1 MMAAGLNPG
10 PVDNLL
16 TRVADS
22 AIWYVLGVGIGVYLF
37 ARGFGLLRQKRLILN
52 IPRST
57 IRSAAVGLIEVS
69 GKVVGPYTLI
79 APLSEEECFY
89 YRSVARLSGDS
100 PGGSRGESLA
110 EETLCAPFFLDDGT
124 GRLLIDLR
132 GADMQLIPLLH
143 DESSQSP
150 IPNYMRGFLGRHGV
164 STDYAVT
171 LEEYCIRPGDTLFAL
186 GTLQENPVEEEI
198 AESSP
203 GTSRREDARF
213 LSEAAADL
221 QRRAALAFELPGM
234 ETARFNPPASASR
247 SRSTKS
253 GEFDLHPRVILTNG
267 RTGDPY
273 FISWRSQRDVV
284 QALAGKTILYIW
296 GGPILTLACV
306 WVLVSRFFGQ

>member
-1 MMAAGLNPG
+1 MAGGSSPAI
-10 PVDNLL
+10 VDNLL
-16 TRVADS
+16 TRIADS

-37 ARGFGLLRQKRLILN
+37 ARGFGLLRQKRLILD

-57 IRSAAVGLIEVS
+57 IRGAALGLMEVS

-100 PGGSRGESLA
+100 PRGSSGKNLA
-110 EETLCAPFFLDDGT
+110 EEMLCTPLFLDDGT
-124 GRLLIDLR
+124 GRLLVDLR
-132 GADMQLIPLLH
+132 GAEMQLIPLLH

-164 STDYAVT
+164 STDYPVT
-171 LEEYCIRPGDTLFAL
+171 LEEYCIRPEDTLFAL
-186 GTLQENPVEEEI
+186 GTLQENSGEEI

-203 GTSRREDARF
+203 GTSGHENARF

-234 ETARFNPPASASR
+234 ETARLNPPASTNPR
-247 SRSTKS
+247 RSTKS
-253 GEFDLHPRVILTNG
+253 GEFDLHPRVVLMKG
-267 RTGDPY
+267 RTVDPY

-284 QALAGKTILYIW
+284 QELAGKTILYIW

>member
-1 MMAAGLNPG
+1 MAGGVHPGL
-10 PVDNLL
+10 VDNLF
-16 TRVADS
+16 TRIADS

-37 ARGFGLLRQKRLILN
+37 ARGFGLLRQKRLIVN

-57 IRSAAVGLIEVS
+57 IRSAALGLIEVS

-100 PGGSRGESLA
+100 PGGSRGKNLA

-124 GRLLIDLR
+124 GRLLVDLR
-132 GADMQLIPLLH
+132 GAEIQLIPLLH

-150 IPNYMRGFLGRHGV
+150 IPNYMRGFLERHDV
-164 STDYAVT
+164 STDYPVT
-171 LEEYCIRPGDTLFAL
+171 LEEYCIRRGDTLFAL
-186 GTLQENPVEEEI
+186 GTLQENSGEEI

-203 GTSRREDARF
+203 GTSGHENARF

-234 ETARFNPPASASR
+234 ETARLNPPASATPR
-247 SRSTKS
+247 RSTKS
-253 GEFDLHPRVILTNG
+253 GEFDLHPRVVLMKG

-284 QALAGKTILYIW
+284 QELAGKTILYIW
-296 GGPILTLACV
+296 GGPILTLACA

>member
-1 MMAAGLNPG
+1 MAGVSNPAI
-10 PVDNLL
+10 VDNLL
-16 TRVADS
+16 TRIADS
-22 AIWYVLGVGIGVYLF
+22 AVWYVLGAGLGIYLF

-57 IRSAAVGLIEVS
+57 IRGAAVGLIEVS

-89 YRSVARLSGDS
+89 YRSVARLSGNS
-100 PGGSRGESLA
+100 PGGSGGKSLA

-124 GRLLIDLR
+124 GRLLIDLHR
-132 GADMQLIPLLH
+132 ADMQLIPLLH

-150 IPNYMRGFLGRHGV
+150 NPNYMRGFLERHGI
-164 STDYAVT
+164 STEYRVT

-186 GTLQENPVEEEI
+186 GTLQENSAEEI

-203 GTSRREDARF
+203 GTSRHEDARF

-234 ETARFNPPASASR
+234 ETARLNPRVSANPY
-247 SRSTKS
+247 RSTKS
-253 GEFDLHPRVILTNG
+253 GEFDLHPRVVLTNG

-273 FISWRSQRDVV
+273 LISWRSQRDVV
-284 QALAGKTILYIW
+284 QELAGKTILYVW

-306 WVLVSRFFGQ
+306 WVLVRRFFGQ

>member
-164 STDYAVT
+164 STDYA
-171 LEEYCIRPGDTLFAL
+171 
-186 GTLQENPVEEEI
+186 
-198 AESSP
+198 
-203 GTSRREDARF
+203 
-213 LSEAAADL
+213 
-221 QRRAALAFELPGM
+221 
-234 ETARFNPPASASR
+234 SR
-247 SRSTKS
+247 SRNIAFGPETLFLRWERFRRIPSRRKS
-253 GEFDLHPRVILTNG
+253 PSHRRVHLG
-267 RTGDPY
+267 VKMPD
-273 FISWRSQRDVV
+273 S
-284 QALAGKTILYIW
+284 
-296 GGPILTLACV
+296 
-306 WVLVSRFFGQ
+306 